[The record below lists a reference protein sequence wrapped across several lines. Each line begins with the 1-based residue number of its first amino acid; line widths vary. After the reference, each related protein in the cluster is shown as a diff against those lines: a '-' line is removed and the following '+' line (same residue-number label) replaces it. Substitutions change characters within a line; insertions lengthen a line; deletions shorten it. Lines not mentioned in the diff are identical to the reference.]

1 MKDKKDDGASLLIP
15 SDKEVN
21 WMDAKPRVSFFRK
34 VWTGCWSCGSGGGGK
49 I

>member
-1 MKDKKDDGASLLIP
+1 MKDKKGDGASLLIP

-21 WMDAKPRVSFFRK
+21 WMGAKPRVSFCRK
-34 VWTGCWSCGSGGGGK
+34 IWTRFWSCGSSGGQ